1 MNDFSSS
8 FPIVNRAVTF
18 PDFTREIPHQQS
30 VDHARNAGRKTGRNC
45 CQIWKLSGTSDWK
58 RRLCTTFHVKA
69 VWRLLFLID
78 LSWTCSS
85 FPIENE
91 RFNRNSGPIPL
102 HINFTPLRKSYWT
115 HDPSGQFAASCHTFL
130 ISLAWCFTWHCHY
143 DYRRRN
149 AWLVQSYAWP
159 KRLRI
164 ACARSNVQCW
174 RCCWGFYVNLNLKN
188 GHEWLDFCKLINASS
203 NIGFTF
209 VHFTN

>member
-1 MNDFSSS
+1 MKDFGPS
-8 FPIVNRAVTF
+8 FPIIGKSFFQISPGRSHRSPVCQSCQERWEEDRQKLLSDLEAERNKRLEAQALHHF
-18 PDFTREIPHQQS
+18 PCKS
-30 VDHARNAGRKTGRNC
+30 C
-45 CQIWKLSGTSDWK
+45 
-58 RRLCTTFHVKA
+58 
-69 VWRLLFLID
+69 WRWLFLID

-85 FPIENE
+85 FPIEND
-91 RFNRNSGPIPL
+91 RSNRNSGPIPL
-102 HINFTPLRKSYWT
+102 HINSTHLRKSYWP
-115 HDPSGQFAASCHTFL
+115 HDPSGQVAASCHTFL

-174 RCCWGFYVNLNLKN
+174 RCCWGLYVNLNLKN

-203 NIGFTF
+203 NIAFTF
-209 VHFTN
+209 VHFTD